1 MYISFFQGDQGPRG
15 QFGMM
20 GRKGQ
25 RVSLLLRPEIKVVF
39 SQENVTVVISPAN
52 TATESKSFGVLSY
65 VYLPMQFRFN

>member
-39 SQENVTVVISPAN
+39 SQENVTVVRTVIGSLGMFNKMRLCRIS
-52 TATESKSFGVLSY
+52 
-65 VYLPMQFRFN
+65 